1 MTCVLRYGLVLLIAG
16 LMGLTAATSPASA
29 EAKAEEFVSKLTQEA
44 IGLVTVDKPI
54 EAKRED
60 FEELLGRYFDMDGI
74 GKFMVG
80 KYWRSASQEEQE
92 AFQTVFRQ
100 LIVYTYTNRFNEY
113 SGQELR
119 ITGSRDSKRFKFV
132 DSVVFDPN
140 GQTPEVNIEWRLVDW
155 PDDTFKIADV
165 KVEGV
170 SMSVT
175 QRQEYL
181 SVLGSNGGDL
191 SALTQALNKQL
202 AQLNIRSASGS

>member
-29 EAKAEEFVSKLTQEA
+29 GAKAEEFVSKLTQEA

-202 AQLNIRSASGS
+202 AQLNSRSASGS

>member
-1 MTCVLRYGLVLLIAG
+1 
-16 LMGLTAATSPASA
+16 
-29 EAKAEEFVSKLTQEA
+29 
-44 IGLVTVDKPI
+44 
-54 EAKRED
+54 
-60 FEELLGRYFDMDGI
+60 MDGI

-202 AQLNIRSASGS
+202 AQLNSRSASGS